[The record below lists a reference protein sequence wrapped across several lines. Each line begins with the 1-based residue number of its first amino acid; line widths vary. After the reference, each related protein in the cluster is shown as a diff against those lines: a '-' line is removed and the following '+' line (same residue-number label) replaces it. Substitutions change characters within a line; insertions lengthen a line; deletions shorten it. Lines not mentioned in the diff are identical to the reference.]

1 MKYEELELL
10 WKRYDDKLDNLEK
23 INRKLLKDKL
33 LERPQKRLNRLE
45 FSSIYGLIA
54 TPIILVIALH
64 PNFKTENFD
73 WKFIFGCVLVLGVV
87 SYLCVENLRTYF
99 ILKKID
105 LSIETAVQSLEKIVK
120 LKNISNNIRKYIVI
134 YYPIVYLGVIL
145 IAWNSFVFTSNTI
158 LFLSILFIV
167 TYYANI
173 WSGRKYKERM
183 NKLEKDVL
191 ELEEYTE

>member
-120 LKNISNNIRKYIVI
+120 LKNISNNIRKYVVI